1 MINIMNNKVCSDNC
15 FDTIEQVKKSII
27 KNTNI
32 EYNSDK
38 TKVLDNKVFR
48 CGLGLLARLNLQHTI
63 PEYDSK

>member
-1 MINIMNNKVCSDNC
+1 MNNKICPGNR
-15 FDTIEQVKKSII
+15 FKIIEQAKKSII

-32 EYNSDK
+32 ESNSDK